1 MSISG
6 SPHETVFQ
14 FPSRR
19 ALKEKQDNTLT
30 AKLQAALAREQRLIR
45 EKHELSK
52 RQVMLAQE
60 FEHRLVNGLQLIAS
74 LLSLQSR
81 TAGIPLS
88 SMLKRTVGFGN
99 DIGPQLFSCR
109 LPADANL
116 PKSEDSDGD
125 GCYRHGKAHQQG
137 QCFCRHRC
145 PACGPRLCVPEA
157 VSLSGD
163 RVTRSLAPEATL

>member
-19 ALKEKQDNTLT
+19 ALKQKQHNTLT

-45 EKHELSK
+45 EKRELSK

-81 TAGIPLS
+81 TAA
-88 SMLKRTVGFGN
+88 T
-99 DIGPQLFSCR
+99 
-109 LPADANL
+109 
-116 PKSEDSDGD
+116 
-125 GCYRHGKAHQQG
+125 
-137 QCFCRHRC
+137 
-145 PACGPRLCVPEA
+145 
-157 VSLSGD
+157 
-163 RVTRSLAPEATL
+163 PEATGQLIVAARRVAALGRGRSETGSCHPSDKMLAGSR